1 MPTALCLSRQQPQIS
16 NAASLYFTMTFLF
29 ILSALFVV
37 YTYALF
43 PLLLHL
49 KARGKDALKPVC
61 PEAWPTVSI
70 VIAAHN
76 EAQSLPVK
84 IESLEQLDYPS
95 ELLEWIVVSDGSTDA
110 TYDVLQ
116 AAFDEHPNRHV
127 KQLATSLGKC
137 GALNAGVAMATG
149 DVILFM
155 DARQKV
161 SPNCVKALIPYL
173 SNDEVGAVSGELVLA
188 EDTSLEAGNF
198 GLYWRYEKWIRANES
213 KIYSTTGVTGALYAI
228 RRADFK
234 PNKIGT
240 LLDDFDTPVGL
251 LAQGKRTLFVPGAY
265 AYDKSNDDLKLEF
278 RRKVRNLAGNWQSF
292 QTNSW
297 LFSAARNPVWWQFIS
312 HKLFRLL
319 VPFAMLIAFFTA
331 AFGDGVFLKSMFVLQ
346 LLFYGVVLASYAG
359 LPGTNNKLCN
369 FFKVFV
375 QLNAAAFVA
384 TIRFFTSKRAIS
396 WR

>member
-1 MPTALCLSRQQPQIS
+1 MI
-16 NAASLYFTMTFLF
+16 FFF
-29 ILSALFVV
+29 IISALFVV

-49 KARGKDALKPVC
+49 KAKNKEALVPV
-61 PEAWPTVSI
+61 PPKAWPTVSI

-76 EAQSLPVK
+76 EALNLPIK
-84 IESLEQLDYPS
+84 IDSLEKLDYPS
-95 ELLEWIVVSDGSTDA
+95 ALLEWIVVSDGSTDDTHA
-110 TYDVLQ
+110 VLQ
-116 AAFDEHPNRHV
+116 AAFDAHPNRHV
-127 KQLATSLGKC
+127 IQLPSSLGKC
-137 GALNAGVAMATG
+137 GALNAGVEMATG
-149 DVILFM
+149 DIILFM

-173 SNDEVGAVSGELVLA
+173 SNSDIGAASGELVLA

-198 GLYWRYEKWIRANES
+198 GLYWRYEKWIRNNES
-213 KIYSTTGVTGALYAI
+213 RIYSTTGATGALYAI
-228 RRADFK
+228 RRSDFK

-265 AYDKSNDDLKLEF
+265 AYDSANDDLKLEF

-297 LFSAARNPVWWQFIS
+297 LYNPARNPVWWQFIS

-319 VPFAMLIAFFTA
+319 VPFAMIIAFLTA
-331 AFGDGVFLKSMFVLQ
+331 AFGSGTFLKGMFFLQ

-369 FFKVFV
+369 FLQVFV

-384 TIRFFTSKRAIS
+384 TLRFFTSKRAVS